1 MDVYVPYAGIVL
13 CVGPSN
19 SGKTTLLESWVQTQ
33 QVKSSEIV
41 SSDDYRE
48 RVGDVR
54 FLDWKSRPRDEA
66 SSLMEQ
72 YQIQSAEAFRT
83 MDAVIEARCRL
94 NKLTIVDATH
104 LHPDDRERYRK
115 IVRSHHLPILTL
127 LFHTKEATLLLR
139 DSERDEPRG
148 KKRVKQQLQT
158 FKQQLRLLK
167 KERYARSY
175 SIYEDEIVHLI
186 RPVESPIELDVGK
199 GLDIVGD
206 IHGCFDEFLTLLHRL
221 GYQQNEAGF
230 YIHPE
235 GRTFLSLGDI
245 MSRGPKSLQ
254 TLQFFHNH
262 IQAGLAHMVDSNHG
276 WKIARWLDGQHVQL
290 THGDEKVEQEFLTY
304 EHTHG
309 SEKATELK
317 KQLKDLL
324 LKAPS
329 HYVLKKNGVATAVCV
344 HAGIRDEWI
353 GKQSHEISDV
363 ARYGET
369 DGFDDANKPI
379 RKDWT
384 VHHKTSPLIIW
395 GHDPRK
401 KAMVVNGTINIDQG
415 AVFGGDLQRFVTR
428 KETPCLWT
436 SKPTILM
443 GITTHC
449 TNLKKHDLLYR
460 TSLNTSKVTLRRL
473 SYSATSI

>member
-1 MDVYVPYAGIVL
+1 M
-13 CVGPSN
+13 
-19 SGKTTLLESWVQTQ
+19 
-33 QVKSSEIV
+33 
-41 SSDDYRE
+41 
-48 RVGDVR
+48 
-54 FLDWKSRPRDEA
+54 
-66 SSLMEQ
+66 
-72 YQIQSAEAFRT
+72 
-83 MDAVIEARCRL
+83 
-94 NKLTIVDATH
+94 
-104 LHPDDRERYRK
+104 
-115 IVRSHHLPILTL
+115 
-127 LFHTKEATLLLR
+127 
-139 DSERDEPRG
+139 
-148 KKRVKQQLQT
+148 
-158 FKQQLRLLK
+158 
-167 KERYARSY
+167 
-175 SIYEDEIVHLI
+175 
-186 RPVESPIELDVGK
+186 DVGK

-415 AVFGGDLQRFVTR
+415 AVFGGELTALRYPERDTLSVDVETDYSNGDHNPLHELEKARFAVPNIAKYIQGYTAST
-428 KETPCLWT
+428 E
-436 SKPTILM
+436 
-443 GITTHC
+443 
-449 TNLKKHDLLYR
+449 LLGNIHIGEEHVIPAFDALSM
-460 TSLNTSKVTLRRL
+460 SLCR
-473 SYSATSI
+473 